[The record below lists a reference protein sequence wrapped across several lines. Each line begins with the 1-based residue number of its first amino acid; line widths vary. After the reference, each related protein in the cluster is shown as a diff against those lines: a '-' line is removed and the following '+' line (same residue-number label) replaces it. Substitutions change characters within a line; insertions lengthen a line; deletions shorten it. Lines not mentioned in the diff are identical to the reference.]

1 MLKAFWKSLLL
12 GIAVAIGGVFFAE
25 LCGDFFNGME
35 FGDAAGVGVGLYLCI
50 VLVVCTGLILSRLDK
65 K

>member
-1 MLKAFWKSLLL
+1 MRFWKTLLACVL
-12 GIAVAIGGVFFAE
+12 VVTGGIIAAE

-35 FGDAAGVGVGLYLCI
+35 FGDATNLGIGLCLCV
-50 VLVVCTGLILSRLDK
+50 VLAVCTSLILSRLNK